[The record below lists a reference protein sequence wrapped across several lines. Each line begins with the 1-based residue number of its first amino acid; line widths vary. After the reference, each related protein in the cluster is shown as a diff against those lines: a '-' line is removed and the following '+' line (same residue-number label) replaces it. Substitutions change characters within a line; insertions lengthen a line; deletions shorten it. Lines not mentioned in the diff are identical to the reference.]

1 MARVHIS
8 PLPTDISE
16 ESLAKEINRY
26 LDLGVQA
33 TDVLL
38 KDGFAFVDFET
49 EDAAVKCRE
58 NFRQIQGQKFSV
70 TICRY
75 SSLSSQAE
83 KRRKESEEH
92 SVERIGRMEA
102 AVKELLICV
111 GEDADR
117 EGLRDTPLRMAKALL
132 FFTKGYQVFPREV
145 ANNAVFEE
153 DHEDMVIVKN
163 IEIYSMC
170 EHHMVPFTGKVSIA
184 YIPDKKVLGLSKV
197 ARIAEV
203 FSRRLQVQ
211 ERLTKEIACA
221 ILDTIEP
228 RGVAVVMEAS
238 HLCMVMRGVE
248 KAHSSTITSVML
260 GVFREDKKT
269 REEFLSLIR
278 N

>member
-1 MARVHIS
+1 MGRVHIS
-8 PLPTDISE
+8 PLEFDTTPGVLGAAIKEVTGNDVNPEDIMM
-16 ESLAKEINRY
+16 
-26 LDLGVQA
+26 
-33 TDVLL
+33 
-38 KDGFAFVDFET
+38 KDGYAFVDFAT
-49 EDAAVKCRE
+49 DAEALLCRK
-58 NFRQIQGQKFSV
+58 NFRSIHGRKFSITV
-70 TICRY
+70 IRTRAMTK
-75 SSLSSQAE
+75 QVE
-83 KRRKESEEH
+83 KRRKDTAEDGEE
-92 SVERIGRMEA
+92 RLQKMTD
-102 AVKELLICV
+102 AVKTLLECV
-111 GEDADR
+111 GEDPER
-117 EGLRDTPLRMAKALL
+117 EGLLDTPGRMAKAML
-132 FFTKGYQVFPREV
+132 FFTKGYQIFPREV

-170 EHHMVPFTGKVSIA
+170 EHHMVPFTGKVSIG

-221 ILDTIEP
+221 IMDTIEP

-260 GVFREDKKT
+260 GCFREDSKT
-269 REEFLSLIR
+269 REEFLSLIK
-278 N
+278 